1 MQNPYLT
8 AVFSTLV
15 GNSHLTATS
24 SSLVR
29 NFRLSAVF
37 LTLVRNSHLIQHFMP
52 HRPHRHLIYN
62 VAACPILSK
71 KMPTLSSTWHLVRC
85 CFKRCPP
92 YRQHRSLV
100 RNPYLTA
107 IFPTLVGNSHLSTV
121 FPTLVR
127 NSHLTATFSIL
138 VRNFVLRS
146 NIPTLAKNYQLTA
159 VFPSLVGN
167 SHLRTDFSILV
178 RNFQLSTDFC
188 TLTGIYAS
196 TLMPECY
203 LQHSSLPVV
212 MPKFTHLINKMSTHL
227 ISCLNSAILFT
238 RQRLV
243 RCYGILCPSCRNI
256 AIFSGHRKAPGRSA
270 PPGAAQYFH
279 FLLL

>member
-1 MQNPYLT
+1 MLCHNLPILSVTWHLVRCCPKSRPSYRQLGSLERNPYLT
-8 AVFSTLV
+8 TVFSTLV
-15 GNSHLTATS
+15 GNS
-24 SSLVR
+24 
-29 NFRLSAVF
+29 
-37 LTLVRNSHLIQHFMP
+37 Q
-52 HRPHRHLIYN
+52 
-62 VAACPILSK
+62 
-71 KMPTLSSTWHLVRC
+71 
-85 CFKRCPP
+85 
-92 YRQHRSLV
+92 
-100 RNPYLTA
+100 LTA
-107 IFPTLVGNSHLSTV
+107 IFPTLVWNSYLSTEFHCLTGNS
-121 FPTLVR
+121 
-127 NSHLTATFSIL
+127 
-138 VRNFVLRS
+138 
-146 NIPTLAKNYQLTA
+146 QLTA
-159 VFPSLVGN
+159 VFP
-167 SHLRTDFSILV
+167 TLV

-196 TLMPECY
+196 TIMPECY